1 MILENFYAKI
11 GGNYNEVLERLL
23 SEKRITSFVIRFL
36 DDNSFETLCQY
47 LDNKDYNS
55 AFNSA
60 HNLKGLAQNLGFT
73 KLALA
78 KSSEKL
84 SNALRSDNQDVL
96 MTSHTLINDVIADYK
111 EVKVAIKQ
119 LKKQL
124 K

>member
-47 LDNKDYNS
+47 LDNKDYDS

-73 KLALA
+73 KLA
-78 KSSEKL
+78 KS
-84 SNALRSDNQDVL
+84 
-96 MTSHTLINDVIADYK
+96 
-111 EVKVAIKQ
+111 
-119 LKKQL
+119 
-124 K
+124 

>member
-47 LDNKDYNS
+47 LDNKDYDS

-60 HNLKGLAQNLGFT
+60 HNLKGLAPNLGFT
-73 KLALA
+73 KLA

-111 EVKVAIKQ
+111 EVKAAIKK

>member
-47 LDNKDYNS
+47 LDNKDYDS

-73 KLALA
+73 KLA

-84 SNALRSDNQDVL
+84 RNALRSDNQDVL

-111 EVKVAIKQ
+111 EVKVAIKK